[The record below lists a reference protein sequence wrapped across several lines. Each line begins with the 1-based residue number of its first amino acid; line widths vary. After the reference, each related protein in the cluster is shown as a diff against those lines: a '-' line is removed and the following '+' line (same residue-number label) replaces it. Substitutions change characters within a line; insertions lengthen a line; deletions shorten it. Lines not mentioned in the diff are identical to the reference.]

1 MHLQWIIYE
10 RNIEVSFHHGKAFRY
25 CNFFLLSAIIY
36 DFWDLYKTDKTGIKF
51 VSYHIS
57 CIMYISEIW
66 YNLSKYIYKLYKQT
80 ILFRWYLNVL
90 SLYLSMYEIWIWYLL
105 LINHILTRAKL
116 FDAGLKLSPSYL
128 LWKYNLIFPRIALLF
143 TYLHKRY
150 EFISSLYL
158 PQGMYKPLCKYED
171 IYVQLKAY

>member
-1 MHLQWIIYE
+1 MIFGICIRRIKRTWSLSRITFLALCTFQKFDTIY
-10 RNIEVSFHHGKAFRY
+10 
-25 CNFFLLSAIIY
+25 LSIY
-36 DFWDLYKTDKTGIKF
+36 I
-51 VSYHIS
+51 
-57 CIMYISEIW
+57 
-66 YNLSKYIYKLYKQT
+66 NLINKL
-80 ILFRWYLNVL
+80 LNVL

-150 EFISSLYL
+150 EFISSLSL

>member
-1 MHLQWIIYE
+1 MLQ
-10 RNIEVSFHHGKAFRY
+10 
-25 CNFFLLSAIIY
+25 FFLLSAIIY
-36 DFWDLYKTDKTGIKF
+36 DFWDLYKTDKTDMKF

-66 YNLSKYIYKLYKQT
+66 YNLSKNINKLYKQT
-80 ILFRWYLNVL
+80 ILNCDLIFRRYLNIL
-90 SLYLSMYEIWIWYLL
+90 LLYLSMYEIWIWYLL
-105 LINHILTRAKL
+105 LINHISTRAKL
-116 FDAGLKLSPSYL
+116 FDAGSKLSPSYL
-128 LWKYNLIFPRIALLF
+128 LWKYNLIFPRITLLF

-158 PQGMYKPLCKYED
+158 PHGMYKALCKYED